1 MPYGLV
7 FDALTALVADDV
19 LLVGKGCGGN
29 LLEQV
34 PHAIRLEPQ
43 REFDLVGRDGLEV
56 VGAIEIRRAV
66 QIAGAGAFQQLDV
79 LIRGNVLR
87 ALKHHVLEQM
97 RKAGAAGLLVGG
109 ADVIPEVDG
118 DERQPVVLRQDHPQP
133 IRQRERFE
141 LDVGDVS
148 RGARRRRGG
157 LGQDSRRRKRRRDH
171 GAKKGAKGS
180 HGMLVPWD
188 WPADSP
194 DRTIL

>member
-1 MPYGLV
+1 MRSDSSHSASSTWLAG
-7 FDALTALVADDV
+7 
-19 LLVGKGCGGN
+19 
-29 LLEQV
+29 
-34 PHAIRLEPQ
+34 H
-43 REFDLVGRDGLEV
+43 GLEV

-133 IRQRERFE
+133 IRQRSTF
-141 LDVGDVS
+141 
-148 RGARRRRGG
+148 
-157 LGQDSRRRKRRRDH
+157 
-171 GAKKGAKGS
+171 
-180 HGMLVPWD
+180 
-188 WPADSP
+188 
-194 DRTIL
+194 RT